1 MRLLAVRLQNLNSL
15 SGTHEVRF
23 DEGALSAAG
32 VFLITGPTGAGKS
45 TLLDAMTLALYGRAA
60 RYGNDKAD
68 EMMSRHTAECLAEV
82 DFETKGEKLRATW
95 RLRRARGK
103 ADGKLQPVERRLA
116 NAVTGEILAEK
127 SAEMDR
133 LIEERT
139 GLDAQRFLRSVLL
152 AQGQFA
158 AFLKAKPNERAELLE
173 KITGT
178 EIYSELSTLAFDTHK
193 AKEEAVARLR
203 ERLGALSVLSDEH
216 RAQLETDLA
225 ASKQAI
231 ARLLTENQTATQQLA
246 EHKQWQQ
253 WQREQTAAQSEIA
266 KLNDTLTLLAQQQ
279 TEATTT
285 RQQSEA
291 ALAQARDARTQREP
305 IWSEA
310 TKLTAQSEQYE
321 AQLQGS
327 RAVFAQ
333 WQKDQKT
340 AQAARDTAEQNLTKH
355 RDASAALEAWLRE
368 HAADASISD
377 ALPAQRIAVR
387 EWREAFQQL
396 EAARR
401 TQAEAVT
408 IQKRI
413 TDSEAAAKELTATL
427 QATRDKLAALRSEA
441 ERSTQA
447 CEQQRR
453 IVEQA
458 QQAASFDEHRHDLQ
472 AGEPCPLCGAT
483 EHPFASGE
491 ISFTSQLQTARKLL
505 ATLEQQREKLTRDV
519 TANEKDGA
527 RIEERFNA
535 ELAKIKEAQDL
546 LRTIKIPDLTNLQS
560 RETEAQAHML
570 AIGLATAWGAHASRV
585 QPSASSPKAL
595 SADDSRSSLASEQA
609 SGEDAGRST
618 RDACAPPDNWN
629 PSGAQRTLDA
639 LEERARIFAAKQTE
653 AAQQQAKHQQLEA
666 ALQLAAQDLAAKTKR
681 LDELKAEGI
690 ALKSKADALKQTIVS
705 LLGERTLVQDRA
717 WHETQVVAA
726 EKAARDHEAKVHE
739 LEKQS
744 ATTKAKRDQLGERVN
759 ELAQQLGK
767 REPVTAAIIAELEQT
782 ARRVSDELAAQQKS
796 AGMFEE
802 RRNNDDDARKRRES
816 SGEELKAAEAEALRW
831 GRLKEL
837 IGSADGSKFARFAQS
852 LTLRQL
858 ISLANQHLQVLA
870 PRYRLIAAEGT
881 ELDLRIVDL
890 YQANVD
896 RPMESLSGGESF
908 LASLALALGLSE
920 LASRHHPIDSLFI
933 DEGFG
938 TLDSETLEIALSA
951 LENLRASG
959 KTIGLISHVEL
970 LKERIATQ
978 VRVVRGAAGTS
989 RIEVT

>member
-23 DEGALSAAG
+23 DVAPLSAAG

-68 EMMSRHTAECLAEV
+68 EMMSRHTGECLAEV

-95 RLRRARGK
+95 RMRRARGK

-127 SAEMDR
+127 SAEIDR

-178 EIYSELSTLAFDTHK
+178 EIYSNLSVLAYETHK
-193 AKEEAVARLR
+193 AKDEVVMRLKASLGAVTVLDDEARAELEKQFTEAKEAVARL
-203 ERLGALSVLSDEH
+203 
-216 RAQLETDLA
+216 
-225 ASKQAI
+225 
-231 ARLLTENQTATQQLA
+231 LTESQTAAQQLT

-253 WQREQTAAQSEIA
+253 WQREQTHAQQDIA
-266 KLNDTLTLLAQQQ
+266 KLGDTLALITKQHD
-279 TEATTT
+279 
-285 RQQSEA
+285 EA
-291 ALAQARDARTQREP
+291 ATALKQAQATVTQARNARAQREP
-305 IWSEA
+305 VWSEA
-310 TKLTAQSEQYE
+310 TKHTAQSEQYE
-321 AQLQGS
+321 AQLNES
-327 RAVFAQ
+327 RAIFAQ

-340 AQAARDTAEQNLTKH
+340 AQSQREQAEKNLATH
-355 RDASAALEAWLRE
+355 REASAALEAWLRE
-368 HAADASISD
+368 HAADAQLAD
-377 ALPAQRIAVR
+377 TLTTQRIAVR

-401 TQAEAVT
+401 VQAEAET
-408 IQKRI
+408 IQKRLNEG
-413 TDSEAAAKELTATL
+413 EANAKTLDAALKTA
-427 QATRDKLAALRSEA
+427 REKLATQRGEQ
-441 ERSTQA
+441 ERVTQA

-453 IVEQA
+453 VVEQA
-458 QQAASFDEHRHDLQ
+458 QQAAGFDEHRHDLKP
-472 AGEPCPLCGAT
+472 GKPCPLCGAL
-483 EHPFASGE
+483 EHPFEGGD

-505 ATLEQQREKLTRDV
+505 ATLEQQRDKLALDVATSQNEVTRQ
-519 TANEKDGA
+519 
-527 RIEERFNA
+527 EERLRGEA
-535 ELAKIKEAQDL
+535 DKITESKRALAKL
-546 LRTIKIPDLTNLQS
+546 VVPDVAALQAA
-560 RETEAQAHML
+560 E
-570 AIGLATAWGAHASRV
+570 
-585 QPSASSPKAL
+585 
-595 SADDSRSSLASEQA
+595 
-609 SGEDAGRST
+609 
-618 RDACAPPDNWN
+618 
-629 PSGAQRTLDA
+629 
-639 LEERARIFAAKQTE
+639 AAKRNNDFASPNDAEIHLNTLEQSARTFSVKQSE
-653 AAQQQAKHQQLEA
+653 ATTQRAKHQQFEA
-666 ALQLAAQDLAAKTKR
+666 TLQLATQDLEAKTKR
-681 LDELKAEGI
+681 LTELKAEGI
-690 ALKSKADALKQTIVS
+690 ALKSKADTLKQLIVS
-705 LLGERTLVQDRA
+705 LLGERTLTQDRE
-717 WHETQVVAA
+717 WHEQQVATA
-726 EKAARDHEAKVHE
+726 EKAAREHEAKVHE
-739 LEKQS
+739 LQ
-744 ATTKAKRDQLGERVN
+744 TKAASTKARREQLELRVN
-759 ELAQQLGK
+759 ELAAQLAN
-767 REPVTAAIIAELEQT
+767 REPITAAMIAELEQT
-782 ARRVSDELAAQQKS
+782 ARRISDELATQQKS
-796 AGMFEE
+796 AGIFEE
-802 RRNNDDDARKRRES
+802 RLRSDDAARQRRDT
-816 SGEELKAAEAEALRW
+816 GGAELQAAEAEALRW

-837 IGSADGSKFARFAQS
+837 IGSADGAKFSRFAQS

-858 ISLANQHLQVLA
+858 IGLANNHLAVLA
-870 PRYRLIAAEGT
+870 ERYRLMAADGD

-970 LKERIATQ
+970 LKERLTTQ
-978 VRVVRGAAGTS
+978 VRVLRGTGGTS
-989 RIEVT
+989 RIEVAA